1 MNASSF
7 GTMPK
12 LETIRIYGNGLTD
25 FPFDA
30 SSFIRMPMLG
40 GINIES
46 NEIRYKTLSCQGL
59 HINVNYMIIQQQI
72 LVLSGTDSGFWQG
85 WGQFLRLKVANV
97 AEWYCVSETSYLQP
111 QSRAA

>member
-12 LETIRIYGNGLTD
+12 LKTIRIYGNGLTD

-30 SSFIRMPMLG
+30 SSFIRMPMLD

-46 NEIRYKTLSCQGL
+46 NEIRYKNLLCGR
-59 HINVNYMIIQQQI
+59 
-72 LVLSGTDSGFWQG
+72 
-85 WGQFLRLKVANV
+85 FL
-97 AEWYCVSETSYLQP
+97 
-111 QSRAA
+111 